1 MKSTLHGLAKI
12 ASRVDQTKP
21 VISNLTMVVSR
32 NFTSSKKW
40 FITSVV
46 TLSVLAITLTS
57 SAYSGSASALL
68 AEFNTSREL
77 VSLGVSLFVLGFA
90 LGPACWAPLSELYG
104 RRILFITTHGVVVA
118 FVAGSA
124 GAKSMGSLLVFRFL
138 AGTFG
143 ASSLTN
149 SGAILA
155 DLFPQSERGIALSV
169 FSAAPFMVRTGS
181 LLAKCLCRNL
191 FS

>member
-1 MKSTLHGLAKI
+1 MKSTLHGLARI
-12 ASRVDQTKP
+12 ASPVDQTKL
-21 VISNLTMVVSR
+21 VLSNLTLVVSR
-32 NFTSSKKW
+32 NFTSRKKW

-57 SAYSGSASALL
+57 SAYSGSATVIF

-104 RRILFITTHGVVVA
+104 RRILFITTHAVVVA

-124 GAKSMGSLLVFRFL
+124 GANSMGSLLVFRFL

-169 FSAAPFMVRTGS
+169 FSAAPFMVTTG
-181 LLAKCLCRNL
+181 LLLT
-191 FS
+191 